1 MGLFRRSKKKQP
13 EVEQQDPAELVEGKK
28 VSILFVCMGN
38 ICRSP
43 TAQGVFSR
51 LVEEA
56 GLSDVIGI
64 DSAGTVSFHVGRPP
78 DARAQRAASERGYNL
93 SEYRARLVN
102 ARDCELFDYILVMDE
117 TNMLDVRSMIP
128 QSCWNKLHMFLD
140 FDPSGRK
147 GREVPD
153 PYSGGSDD
161 FERVLNLVERA
172 AVGLLEHIRK
182 AHGL

>member
-1 MGLFRRSKKKQP
+1 MGLFRRSKKKQAEMP
-13 EVEQQDPAELVEGKK
+13 KQDPAELVEGKK

-64 DSAGTVSFHVGRPP
+64 DSAGTVSFHVGSPP
-78 DARAQRAASERGYNL
+78 DARAQRAASERGYDL
-93 SEYRARLVN
+93 SDYRARLVEG
-102 ARDCELFDYILVMDE
+102 RDCELFDYILVMDE
-117 TNMLDVRSMIP
+117 TNLLDVRGVVP
-128 QSCWNKLHMFLD
+128 QSCWHKIHMFLD

-153 PYSGGSDD
+153 PYSGGAND
-161 FERVLNLVERA
+161 FERVLDLVERA
-172 AVGLLEHIRK
+172 AAGLLEHVRTT
-182 AHGL
+182 HNL